1 MSLTVRREDDLLVLE
16 VVDDGVG
23 FDPEAAPGDAATSGC
38 ALPRASCASTA
49 APWRSSPRPGI
60 GHDRPGGGAARMI
73 RVVLADDHAVVRRG
87 LAGLL
92 ESTDDLEVVGVAK
105 DGSEAVALVR
115 EHRPDVAVMD
125 LQMPVLDGVEA
136 TRAIVAEETGT
147 EVLVL
152 TSFSDHARI
161 DAAIEAG
168 AVGYLL
174 KDAEPEVLLDGI
186 RAVARGESPLDPR
199 AARRAARRR
208 ARRGSRR
215 GRRRPVTPREPRCCA
230 WSSRACSTSR
240 SPSRLGITERTVK
253 AHLTSAY
260 QRIGV
265 ADRTQAALWAQRHDL
280 GALRASAL
288 AGDQVAGRRG
298 AAAAAARAG
307 CSRCPSSSRSRWC
320 SRPSGPTG
328 RCSTLASSADRTL
341 LHHPM

>member
-1 MSLTVRREDDLLVLE
+1 
-16 VVDDGVG
+16 
-23 FDPEAAPGDAATSGC
+23 
-38 ALPRASCASTA
+38 
-49 APWRSSPRPGI
+49 
-60 GHDRPGGGAARMI
+60 MI

-92 ESTDDLEVVGVAK
+92 ESTDDLEVVGGAK
-105 DGSEAVALVR
+105 DGREAVDLVR
-115 EHRPDVAVMD
+115 AHCPDVAVMD

-136 TRAIVAEETGT
+136 TRAIVAEEVGT

-174 KDAEPEVLLDGI
+174 KDAEPEALLDGI

-199 AARRAARRR
+199 AARRLLSRASGSAARH
-208 ARRGSRR
+208 AAGTSLQDLS
-215 GRRRPVTPREPRCCA
+215 PREAEVLRLVVEGLLNKQIA
-230 WSSRACSTSR
+230 A
-240 SPSRLGITERTVK
+240 RLGITERTVK

-280 GALRASAL
+280 
-288 AGDQVAGRRG
+288 
-298 AAAAAARAG
+298 
-307 CSRCPSSSRSRWC
+307 
-320 SRPSGPTG
+320 SGG
-328 RCSTLASSADRTL
+328 
-341 LHHPM
+341 

>member
-1 MSLTVRREDDLLVLE
+1 
-16 VVDDGVG
+16 
-23 FDPEAAPGDAATSGC
+23 
-38 ALPRASCASTA
+38 
-49 APWRSSPRPGI
+49 
-60 GHDRPGGGAARMI
+60 MI

-136 TRAIVAEETGT
+136 TRAIVAEQLGT

-174 KDAEPEVLLDGI
+174 KDAEPDVLLDGI

-199 AARRAARRR
+199 AARRLISRAAPTR
-208 ARRGSRR
+208 AEVS
-215 GRRRPVTPREPRCCA
+215 PDELSPRETQVLRLVVTGLLNKQIA
-230 WSSRACSTSR
+230 
-240 SPSRLGITERTVK
+240 SRLGITERTVK
-253 AHLTSAY
+253 AHLTSVY

-265 ADRTQAALWAQRHDL
+265 ADRTQAALWAERHDL
-280 GALRASAL
+280 G
-288 AGDQVAGRRG
+288 
-298 AAAAAARAG
+298 
-307 CSRCPSSSRSRWC
+307 
-320 SRPSGPTG
+320 T
-328 RCSTLASSADRTL
+328 
-341 LHHPM
+341 

>member
-1 MSLTVRREDDLLVLE
+1 
-16 VVDDGVG
+16 
-23 FDPEAAPGDAATSGC
+23 
-38 ALPRASCASTA
+38 
-49 APWRSSPRPGI
+49 
-60 GHDRPGGGAARMI
+60 MI

-87 LAGLL
+87 LAGLI

-105 DGSEAVALVR
+105 DGAEAVALVR

-136 TRAIVAEETGT
+136 TRAIVGEQTGT

-174 KDAEPEVLLDGI
+174 KDAEPDTLLDGI

-199 AARRAARRR
+199 AARRLLSRATRSADDPVAADL
-208 ARRGSRR
+208 S
-215 GRRRPVTPREPRCCA
+215 PRETEVLRLVVEGLLNKQIA
-230 WSSRACSTSR
+230 A
-240 SPSRLGITERTVK
+240 RLGITERTVK

-265 ADRTQAALWAQRHDL
+265 ADRTQAALWVERHGL
-280 GALRASAL
+280 G
-288 AGDQVAGRRG
+288 G
-298 AAAAAARAG
+298 
-307 CSRCPSSSRSRWC
+307 
-320 SRPSGPTG
+320 
-328 RCSTLASSADRTL
+328 
-341 LHHPM
+341 

>member
-1 MSLTVRREDDLLVLE
+1 
-16 VVDDGVG
+16 
-23 FDPEAAPGDAATSGC
+23 
-38 ALPRASCASTA
+38 
-49 APWRSSPRPGI
+49 
-60 GHDRPGGGAARMI
+60 MI

-92 ESTDDLEVVGVAK
+92 ESTDAHQVGGGAH
-105 DGSEAVALVR
+105 DGREAVDLVR

-136 TRAIVAEETGT
+136 TRAIVAEGVGT

-161 DAAIEAG
+161 DAAVEAG

-174 KDAEPEVLLDGI
+174 KDAEPEALLDGI

-199 AARRAARRR
+199 AARRLLAR
-208 ARRGSRR
+208 ASQGPTSPT
-215 GRRRPVTPREPRCCA
+215 GTTAPELSPREAEVLRLVVEGLLNKQIA
-230 WSSRACSTSR
+230 A
-240 SPSRLGITERTVK
+240 RLGITERTVK

-280 GALRASAL
+280 S
-288 AGDQVAGRRG
+288 
-298 AAAAAARAG
+298 
-307 CSRCPSSSRSRWC
+307 
-320 SRPSGPTG
+320 
-328 RCSTLASSADRTL
+328 
-341 LHHPM
+341 

>member
-1 MSLTVRREDDLLVLE
+1 
-16 VVDDGVG
+16 
-23 FDPEAAPGDAATSGC
+23 
-38 ALPRASCASTA
+38 
-49 APWRSSPRPGI
+49 
-60 GHDRPGGGAARMI
+60 MI

-87 LAGLL
+87 LTGLL
-92 ESTDDLEVVGVAK
+92 ESTDDLEVVGVAR

-136 TRAIVAEETGT
+136 TRSIVAGDTGT

-199 AARRAARRR
+199 AARRLLTRASRSAADPQG
-208 ARRGSRR
+208 AAAADLS
-215 GRRRPVTPREPRCCA
+215 PRETEVLRLVVEGLLNKQIA
-230 WSSRACSTSR
+230 Q
-240 SPSRLGITERTVK
+240 RLGITERTVK

-265 ADRTQAALWAQRHDL
+265 ADRTQAALWAQRHAL
-280 GALRASAL
+280 G
-288 AGDQVAGRRG
+288 G
-298 AAAAAARAG
+298 
-307 CSRCPSSSRSRWC
+307 
-320 SRPSGPTG
+320 
-328 RCSTLASSADRTL
+328 
-341 LHHPM
+341 

>member
-1 MSLTVRREDDLLVLE
+1 
-16 VVDDGVG
+16 
-23 FDPEAAPGDAATSGC
+23 
-38 ALPRASCASTA
+38 
-49 APWRSSPRPGI
+49 
-60 GHDRPGGGAARMI
+60 MI

-92 ESTDDLEVVGVAK
+92 EATDDLEVVGVAR
-105 DGSEAVALVR
+105 DGQEAVDLVR

-136 TRAIVAEETGT
+136 TRAIVAAATGT

-161 DAAIEAG
+161 DAAVEAG

-199 AARRAARRR
+199 AARRLLSR
-208 ARRGSRR
+208 ASQSAGSSA
-215 GRRRPVTPREPRCCA
+215 GTTVPDLSPREAEVLRLVVEGLLNKQIA
-230 WSSRACSTSR
+230 A
-240 SPSRLGITERTVK
+240 RLGITERTVK

-280 GALRASAL
+280 S
-288 AGDQVAGRRG
+288 
-298 AAAAAARAG
+298 
-307 CSRCPSSSRSRWC
+307 
-320 SRPSGPTG
+320 
-328 RCSTLASSADRTL
+328 
-341 LHHPM
+341 

>member
-1 MSLTVRREDDLLVLE
+1 
-16 VVDDGVG
+16 
-23 FDPEAAPGDAATSGC
+23 
-38 ALPRASCASTA
+38 
-49 APWRSSPRPGI
+49 
-60 GHDRPGGGAARMI
+60 MI
-73 RVVLADDHAVVRRG
+73 RVLLADDHAVVRRG
-87 LAGLL
+87 LAGLI

-105 DGSEAVALVR
+105 DGREAVDLVR

-136 TRAIVAEETGT
+136 TRAIVAEELGT

-199 AARRAARRR
+199 AARRLLSRASRGGAPAAGTT
-208 ARRGSRR
+208 AQDLS
-215 GRRRPVTPREPRCCA
+215 PRETEVLRLVVEGLLNKQIA
-230 WSSRACSTSR
+230 V
-240 SPSRLGITERTVK
+240 RLGITERTVK

-280 GALRASAL
+280 
-288 AGDQVAGRRG
+288 
-298 AAAAAARAG
+298 
-307 CSRCPSSSRSRWC
+307 
-320 SRPSGPTG
+320 SG
-328 RCSTLASSADRTL
+328 
-341 LHHPM
+341 

>member
-1 MSLTVRREDDLLVLE
+1 
-16 VVDDGVG
+16 
-23 FDPEAAPGDAATSGC
+23 
-38 ALPRASCASTA
+38 
-49 APWRSSPRPGI
+49 
-60 GHDRPGGGAARMI
+60 MI

-87 LAGLL
+87 LAGLI
-92 ESTDDLEVVGVAK
+92 ESTDDLEVVGVAR
-105 DGSEAVALVR
+105 DGGEAVDLVR

-136 TRAIVAEETGT
+136 TRAIVAEASGT

-174 KDAEPEVLLDGI
+174 KDAEPEALLDGI

-199 AARRAARRR
+199 AARRLLSRTAPEPVGAA
-208 ARRGSRR
+208 APGAGGAAAPGAGLS
-215 GRRRPVTPREPRCCA
+215 PREAEVLRLVVDGLLNKQIA
-230 WSSRACSTSR
+230 V
-240 SPSRLGITERTVK
+240 RLGITERTVK

-280 GALRASAL
+280 GGSASH
-288 AGDQVAGRRG
+288 GG
-298 AAAAAARAG
+298 A
-307 CSRCPSSSRSRWC
+307 P
-320 SRPSGPTG
+320 
-328 RCSTLASSADRTL
+328 D
-341 LHHPM
+341 